1 LGYFR
6 GIAVVVVRFAALP
19 GRSSGRS
26 LFDRETAQS
35 LGPITGK
42 ANMPAQKPHPIKRR
56 DGVGRID
63 PRYAR
68 ELLAKARETKN
79 EDDQSEANFA
89 FLKGSRPIDT
99 LARELGET
107 FVQTVTSGEESEV
120 ERRDELTTEEV
131 GGPFVVTSADEE
143 FAAGTD
149 ESNIAEALR
158 EPLPRTSKAEP

>member
-1 LGYFR
+1 
-6 GIAVVVVRFAALP
+6 
-19 GRSSGRS
+19 
-26 LFDRETAQS
+26 
-35 LGPITGK
+35 
-42 ANMPAQKPHPIKRR
+42 MPATKPHPIKRR

-79 EDDQSEANFA
+79 TDDQSEDFA

-107 FVQTVTSGEESEV
+107 FVQSATSGEESEE
-120 ERRDELTTEEV
+120 ERRDELTTEEL
-131 GGPFVVTSADEE
+131 GGPFVVTSAEEE

-149 ESNIAEALR
+149 ESNITEALR